1 MRLKGTWR
9 VTTWWL
15 CAALALPCALPAAQ
29 APQAVDS
36 TVPVG
41 ARLRNA
47 TLQGLNGPAR
57 SLTQFLGK
65 PLIINVWASWCEP
78 CRAEMASLERL
89 AWSDQNRRFNII
101 GISTDDYAE
110 QALGWLAHSNA
121 TISQFIDTRLQME
134 HMLGATHLPLTVL
147 VDSSGR
153 VLERIYGSRQWDE
166 PQSQALIA
174 RVFQFPQ
181 P

>member
-1 MRLKGTWR
+1 MRLMGKWR
-9 VTTWWL
+9 IAAWWL
-15 CAALALPCALPAAQ
+15 CAALAPPCSLPAAQ
-29 APQAVDS
+29 PPQSLDSAV
-36 TVPVG
+36 PIG
-41 ARLRNA
+41 ARLRSA
-47 TLQGLNGPAR
+47 SLQGLNGPSRPLA
-57 SLTQFLGK
+57 QFLGK

-101 GISTDDYAE
+101 GISTDDYVE
-110 QALGWLAHSNA
+110 QALGWLTHSHA

-147 VDSSGR
+147 VDPSGR

-166 PQSQALIA
+166 PQSRALIA
-174 RVFQFPQ
+174 RVFQFQRP
-181 P
+181 